1 MAAGRAAG
9 QPGEGEEA
17 GELER
22 ESRQPEQAGQ
32 VPHTHCIQL
41 LKGQRD
47 WDVSKHTCGQSWSV
61 LREAWKLC
69 RSSLLPLFL
78 WFLAKTAVPCHV
90 PSKPSLRVAFA
101 AQILPALLFP
111 SKITWLAHAV
121 RPSRQWCQVQGLR
134 PAQWGACQVPARGP
148 CSMWKSLVSNMVVLL
163 SCFVLSWWKQPT
175 PRESSSALICFS
187 HRARLPDESFWSHEP
202 YKSEPNVDMH
212 ERVCEQDECLTTAH
226 INTQTHLIEKKILFK
241 TCCHAVGIRWA
252 YF

>member
-78 WFLAKTAVPCHV
+78 WFQAKTAVPCHV

-148 CSMWKSLVSNMVVLL
+148 CSMWKSLVFKYGCFAFMFCSFLMETAHAPWIIICTDLFFPPCTAPRRVLL
-163 SCFVLSWWKQPT
+163 VT
-175 PRESSSALICFS
+175 
-187 HRARLPDESFWSHEP
+187 
-202 YKSEPNVDMH
+202 
-212 ERVCEQDECLTTAH
+212 
-226 INTQTHLIEKKILFK
+226 
-241 TCCHAVGIRWA
+241 
-252 YF
+252 